1 MIRANGHNWNNFFCR
16 RVYSCSGCKGQ
27 GDDSFEME
35 NTGWGK
41 HLFGSSNP
49 SGYITVYPPKMI
61 ERLEEKVAE
70 ASLSDPQAQSLL
82 MELFSKADSFGCDKQ
97 GRINLSDKL
106 LDHAGIK
113 GKAVLVG
120 KFSSFAIWSE
130 SRREKEGEEK
140 NERDIF
146 DAMRELGL

>member
-1 MIRANGHNWNNFFCR
+1 MSSNGTTFFVGEFTHALDSKG
-16 RVYSCSGCKGQ
+16 RVTIPAKWRISG
-27 GDDSFEME
+27 GD
-35 NTGWGK
+35 NTY
-41 HLFGSSNP
+41 LALPNP

-61 ERLEEKVAE
+61 ERLEEKVSE
-70 ASLSDPQAQSLL
+70 ANLSDTEAQSLL

-106 LDHAGIK
+106 LTHAGIK

-120 KFSSFAIWSE
+120 KFSTFAIWAE
-130 SRREKEGEEK
+130 DRREKEGVGK
-140 NERDIF
+140 SERDIF

>member
-1 MIRANGHNWNNFFCR
+1 MSSNGTTFFVGEFTHALDSKG
-16 RVYSCSGCKGQ
+16 RVTIPSKWRISG
-27 GDDSFEME
+27 GD
-35 NTGWGK
+35 NTY
-41 HLFGSSNP
+41 LALPNP

-61 ERLEEKVAE
+61 ERLEEKISE
-70 ASLSDPQAQSLL
+70 ANLSDTEAQSLL

-106 LDHAGIK
+106 LAHAGIK

-120 KFSSFAIWSE
+120 KFSTFAIWAE
-130 SRREKEGEEK
+130 DRREKEGVGK
-140 NERDIF
+140 SERDIF

>member
-1 MIRANGHNWNNFFCR
+1 MTTSGTTFFVGEFTHALDAKG
-16 RVYSCSGCKGQ
+16 RVTIPSKWRIQ
-27 GDDSFEME
+27 GGE
-35 NTGWGK
+35 NTYLG
-41 HLFGSSNP
+41 LPNP
-49 SGYITVYPPKMI
+49 SGYITVYPPKLI
-61 ERLEEKVAE
+61 ERLEEKVSE

-106 LDHAGIK
+106 LEHAGIK

-130 SRREKEGEEK
+130 DRRKAEGDDAS
-140 NERDIF
+140 ERNIF

>member
-1 MIRANGHNWNNFFCR
+1 SSNGTTFFVGEFTHALDSKG
-16 RVYSCSGCKGQ
+16 RVTIPSKWRISG
-27 GDDSFEME
+27 GD
-35 NTGWGK
+35 NTY
-41 HLFGSSNP
+41 LALPNP

-61 ERLEEKVAE
+61 ERLEEKVSE
-70 ASLSDPQAQSLL
+70 ANLSDTEAQSLL

-106 LDHAGIK
+106 LTHAGIK

-120 KFSSFAIWSE
+120 KFSTFAIWAE
-130 SRREKEGEEK
+130 DRREKEGVGK
-140 NERDIF
+140 SERDIF

>member
-1 MIRANGHNWNNFFCR
+1 MVQLNGRKRNNFFCR
-16 RVYSCSGCKGQ
+16 RVYSCPGLEGSG
-27 GDDSFEME
+27 DYSFEME
-35 NTGWGK
+35 NSGRENTY
-41 HLFGSSNP
+41 LALPNP

-61 ERLEEKVAE
+61 ERLEEKVSE

-106 LDHAGIK
+106 LEHAGIK

-130 SRREKEGEEK
+130 DRREAEDDAPQE
-140 NERDIF
+140 NIF

>member
-1 MIRANGHNWNNFFCR
+1 MTTSGTTFFVGEFTHALDVKG
-16 RVYSCSGCKGQ
+16 RVTIPSKWRIQ
-27 GDDSFEME
+27 GGE
-35 NTGWGK
+35 NTYLG
-41 HLFGSSNP
+41 LPNP

-61 ERLEEKVAE
+61 ERLEGKVSE

-106 LDHAGIK
+106 LEHAGIK

-130 SRREKEGEEK
+130 DRRKAEGDDAS
-140 NERDIF
+140 ERNIF

>member
-1 MIRANGHNWNNFFCR
+1 MGTTGTTFFVGEFTHALDSKG
-16 RVYSCSGCKGQ
+16 RVTIPSKWRIQ
-27 GDDSFEME
+27 GGE
-35 NTGWGK
+35 NTY
-41 HLFGSSNP
+41 LALPNP

-130 SRREKEGEEK
+130 SRRGKEGEEK

>member
-1 MIRANGHNWNNFFCR
+1 MSSNGTTFFVGEFTHALDSKG
-16 RVYSCSGCKGQ
+16 RVTIPSKWRISG
-27 GDDSFEME
+27 GD
-35 NTGWGK
+35 NTY
-41 HLFGSSNP
+41 LALPNP

-61 ERLEEKVAE
+61 ERLEEKVSE
-70 ASLSDPQAQSLL
+70 ANLSDTEAQSLL

-106 LDHAGIK
+106 LIHAGIK

-120 KFSSFAIWSE
+120 KFSTFAIWAE
-130 SRREKEGEEK
+130 DRREKEGVGK
-140 NERDIF
+140 SERDIF

>member
-1 MIRANGHNWNNFFCR
+1 MSSNGTTFFVGEFTHALDSKG
-16 RVYSCSGCKGQ
+16 RVTIPSKWRISG
-27 GDDSFEME
+27 GD
-35 NTGWGK
+35 NTD
-41 HLFGSSNP
+41 LALPNP

-61 ERLEEKVAE
+61 ERLEEKVSE
-70 ASLSDPQAQSLL
+70 ANLSDTEAQSLL

-106 LDHAGIK
+106 LTHAGIK

-120 KFSSFAIWSE
+120 KFSTFAIWAE
-130 SRREKEGEEK
+130 DRREKEGVGK
-140 NERDIF
+140 SERDIF

>member
-1 MIRANGHNWNNFFCR
+1 
-16 RVYSCSGCKGQ
+16 
-27 GDDSFEME
+27 
-35 NTGWGK
+35 
-41 HLFGSSNP
+41 
-49 SGYITVYPPKMI
+49 MI
-61 ERLEEKVAE
+61 ERLEEKVSE

-106 LDHAGIK
+106 LEHAGIK

-130 SRREKEGEEK
+130 DRREAEDGAPQ
-140 NERDIF
+140 ERNIF